1 MATETVYIDD
11 ELKNIERLNVSDL
24 ADRTTPIK
32 IFLFICASVAIF
44 FVFLI
49 ILFLFY
55 QGGSFFVDYPLDAFL
70 FEGAWRGQD
79 ELFGS
84 SFIIWGTILVAL
96 GALVIAIPLGLGMA
110 IFIAEI
116 APPKMRSILKAAVE
130 ILSGIPSVVYGYF
143 GRVIL
148 KEWIEEIF
156 NIPLG
161 LNWLNAS
168 LLLAIMALPTIV
180 SVCEDAITAVPR
192 HYREASYAMGATKWH
207 TIRKVVIPAGM
218 SGISAGI
225 ILGMGRAIGETM
237 AVTMVG
243 GGNIVLPDPIAD
255 VFSGLRTITAT
266 IALELKEAVG
276 LHVQALFALGIVLF
290 LMTLIINTLANVIL
304 SRLNK
309 KFMGK
314 LKESRWKK
322 SLTIQRINNDW
333 GIIAL
338 KQLIRRN
345 KRFIRNFFII
355 LFLIWLLSMWFGLIV
370 ASIIIVG
377 IYGLR
382 FISRKTSIEGKQK
395 IAFIFV
401 IISSIFVL
409 LAIGVL
415 IGNIVINGLP
425 RVLSPDF
432 LTTYSQADS
441 GGILDVII
449 GTLQLTGLCV
459 LFSVPIGILAGIYL
473 SEYAKDTKLN
483 TIIRAGIDNLN
494 GTPSI
499 VFGLFGYL
507 FFVLP
512 MGGRNWFAG
521 SAVLALMILP
531 TIIRTTEEACKAI
544 PQSFREGS
552 LALGSSKWQS
562 ISKIVLPSA
571 MPAIITGVI
580 LGMGRAAGETAPIIF
595 TAATFVQ
602 SGIAKN
608 PFVDTVMALTFHLYV
623 LVITYPNSK
632 LQAGGT
638 ALTLLMVILLMYGM
652 AFLLRVYY
660 NRKKKW

>member
-1 MATETVYIDD
+1 MATETLYIEDQV
-11 ELKNIERLNVSDL
+11 KNVERLNVSEI
-24 ADRTTPIK
+24 ASKTTSVK
-32 IFLFICASVAIF
+32 VFLFICASVAIF

-49 ILFLFY
+49 IIFLFY
-55 QGGSFFVDYPLDAFL
+55 QGGSFFLEYPLDKFL

-79 ELFGS
+79 EIFGANY
-84 SFIIWGTILVAL
+84 IIWGTILIAL
-96 GALVIAIPLGLGMA
+96 GALIIAIPLGLGTA

-116 APPKMRSILKAAVE
+116 APPKMRSILKGSVE

-143 GRVIL
+143 GHVIL
-148 KEWIEEIF
+148 KEWIEVVF
-156 NIPLG
+156 DIPLG

-168 LLLAIMALPTIV
+168 ILLALMALPTIV

-192 HYREASYAMGATKWH
+192 HYREASYAMGATKWQ

-218 SGISAGI
+218 SGITAGI

-237 AVTMVG
+237 AVTMAG
-243 GGNIVLPDPIAD
+243 GGNIIFPDPVAN

-290 LMTLIINTLANVIL
+290 IITLIINSLANMIL
-304 SRLNK
+304 TRLNN

-314 LKESRWKK
+314 IKEKKWKR
-322 SLTIQRINNDW
+322 SNFIQMLNNDN

-338 KQLIRRN
+338 KQLFRRN
-345 KRFIRNFFII
+345 KKLIRNFIVI
-355 LFLIWLLSMWFGLIV
+355 LFLIWLFSMWFGLILG
-370 ASIIIVG
+370 SIIIFG
-377 IYGLR
+377 LYGLK
-382 FISRKTSIEGKQK
+382 FVSRNNSLERKQK
-395 IAFIFV
+395 MAFAIIIAC
-401 IISSIFVL
+401 SIFVL
-409 LAIGVL
+409 VSITIL
-415 IGNIVINGLP
+415 IGNIIFNGLP
-425 RVLSPDF
+425 RVLDPEF

-449 GTLQLTGLCV
+449 GTLQLTGLCL
-459 LFSVPIGILAGIYL
+459 LFSVPIGVLAGVYL
-473 SEYAKDTKLN
+473 SEYAKDTRINK
-483 TIIRAGIDNLN
+483 IIRAGIDNLN

-531 TIIRTTEEACKAI
+531 TIVRTTEEACKAI
-544 PQSFREGS
+544 PQTFREGS

-602 SGIAKN
+602 SGIARD
-608 PFVDTVMALTFHLYV
+608 PFKDTVMALTFHLYV
-623 LVITYPNSK
+623 LVVTYPNSK

-638 ALTLLMVILLMYGM
+638 ALTLLMLILLMYGL
-652 AFLLRVYY
+652 AFLIRRYY